1 MTVKSIH
8 VKNAKNEAKSA
19 SFRVVKIQFLAQRTS
34 RVGPNCDVARRT
46 QKRLNSSR
54 QHIPDLAIYFLNG
67 WAYDKNP
74 TVNLI
79 ELGKTHLLV
88 LDTLS

>member
-1 MTVKSIH
+1 MY
-8 VKNAKNEAKSA
+8 N
-19 SFRVVKIQFLAQRTS
+19 VVLLVTIIY
-34 RVGPNCDVARRT
+34 CYCY
-46 QKRLNSSR
+46 SSR

-67 WAYDKNP
+67 WAYDISP